1 MASGAQKTQN
11 SAGAWRGAERSGT
24 SIGAYLVFTAFL
36 SGAIVMVIELLGSR
50 IIGPPFGVSLFVWTS
65 LITVAL
71 VSLAIGY
78 WFGGR
83 LADRKA
89 SCGSLFA
96 IILLAGL
103 FVLSIPLIKGVV
115 IGKAVYL
122 GLRAGSLASSA
133 VLFGPPLFLLGMVS
147 PYTVKLYM
155 RDGMGVGRTVGW
167 LYAVS
172 TLGSVTGTVLT
183 GFLLIPNL
191 GVNNIIY
198 LSAFIL
204 FGISAAYWAVF
215 MKKPLAV
222 ALMAL
227 PAVFFFV
234 PDELPSVI
242 RPDGTSVSVVMS
254 KDSPYGQ
261 IKVVDYSYGDTRY
274 REFLLEN
281 IIQGA
286 IDVTTGLPISKY
298 TYYAE
303 QLAITYRPGSE
314 RALVIGLGSG
324 ILPKRFSRYGISTD
338 VVEIDRT
345 VIDTASNYFS
355 FDPGKHRIY
364 IQDGR
369 YFLKSP
375 GEDYDIIF
383 LDAFSGDT
391 PPSHLVSIES
401 FELMKKRLS
410 SGGVLLINFIG
421 ESRTGTHEVPSMLK
435 GTLKRVFSHVDVYAA
450 AGYFSDTPQVV
461 NLLFA
466 AYDGERAID
475 GGFVPEDV
483 FPPFIEDLKGLY
495 SRKIPLE
502 KTGGILFTDD
512 HNPIDFYDLKTRERF
527 RESIISSTDSAVFIH

>member
-1 MASGAQKTQN
+1 MASGAQKTQG
-11 SAGAWRGAERSGT
+11 SAGAWRGAERSRGAL
-24 SIGAYLVFTAFL
+24 GAYLVFTAFV
-36 SGAIVMVIELLGSR
+36 SGAVVMVIELLGSR

-71 VSLAIGY
+71 VSLALGY

-83 LADRKA
+83 LADRKT
-89 SCGSLFA
+89 SHGSLFA
-96 IILLAGL
+96 IILLAGA

-155 RDGMGVGRTVGW
+155 REDMGVGRTVGW

-172 TLGSVTGTVLT
+172 TFGSVTGTVLT

-204 FGISAAYWAVF
+204 FGISAGYWAVF
-215 MKKPLAV
+215 MKKPIAAAV
-222 ALMAL
+222 MAL
-227 PAVFFFV
+227 PALFFLM
-234 PDELPSVI
+234 PGELPSVT
-242 RPDGTSVSVVMS
+242 RPDGTNVSVVMS

-261 IKVVDYSYGDTRY
+261 IKVVDYSYGETRH

-286 IDVTTGLPISKY
+286 IDVNTGLPLSKY

-303 QLAITYRPGSE
+303 QLAMTYRPAPE

-324 ILPKRFSRYGISTD
+324 ILPRRFGQYGIRTD
-338 VVEIDRT
+338 VVEIDSA
-345 VIDTASNYFS
+345 VIETAEEYFS
-355 FDPGKHRIY
+355 FDPEKHSIF

-391 PPSHLVSIES
+391 PPSHLVSLES
-401 FELMKKRLS
+401 FELVKKRLS
-410 SGGVLLINFIG
+410 SDGVLLINFIG
-421 ESRTGTHEVPSMLK
+421 ESRTGTHAVPSMLQS
-435 GTLKRVFSHVDVYAA
+435 TLKGIFSHVDVYASS
-450 AGYFSDTPQVV
+450 GYFSDTPQVV
-461 NLLFA
+461 NLLFV
-466 AYDGERAID
+466 AYDGERDLAN
-475 GGFVPEDV
+475 GFVPANV
-483 FPPFIEDLKGLY
+483 HPPLIEDLKGLY
-495 SRKIPLE
+495 SRRIPLGE
-502 KTGGILFTDD
+502 SRLLFTDD
-512 HNPIDFYDLKTRERF
+512 YNPIDFHDLRTRERF